1 MLLMAQI
8 PCLKGFIPDPVVGKL
23 PASVKVYVVGGAVR
37 DTLLGLTSSDKDWV
51 VVGATVNDMLSAGFT
66 PVGADFPVFLHP
78 DTHEEYALAR
88 TERKSGHG
96 YKGFTFHADPSV
108 TLEEDLARRDFT
120 VNAMAMNA
128 QGELIDPYGG
138 LADLQSKLMRHVSP
152 AFVEDPLRVLR
163 LARFLARFLEFSVAD
178 ETFELCCRLRDSGE
192 LKHLV
197 AERVFAEL
205 NKGMGEEKPSR
216 MIKLLTKLN
225 AWLELGG
232 EPALKFASVED
243 AASKTVDRLNCAFD
257 RWVYQLSNL
266 GAKETIVDLS
276 NRWRIPK
283 EIQQASVV
291 FVELNDFLSLDEPDA
306 TALGRVLERVDLYR
320 RPERLGDVGRIFR
333 QSKGER
339 AQFPVIHL
347 AVEQV
352 QSGQYKTWISKAI
365 ESAQT
370 GASVA
375 EVVANAKTKWVEHLF
390 QHTLNQKQ

>member
-1 MLLMAQI
+1 MLLMVQI
-8 PCLKGFIPDPVVGKL
+8 PSLPGFTSDPVVGKL
-23 PASVKVYVVGGAVR
+23 PASARVYVVGGAVR
-37 DTLLGLTSSDKDWV
+37 DALLGLASSDKDWV

-108 TLEEDLARRDFT
+108 TLEDDLARRDFT

-128 QGELIDPYGG
+128 QGQLIDPYGG
-138 LADLQSKLMRHVSP
+138 LADLQSRLMRHVSP

-178 ETFELCCRLRDSGE
+178 ETFELCFQLRNSGE

-216 MIKLLTKLN
+216 MIKLLSKLN
-225 AWLELGG
+225 AWPELGG
-232 EPALKFASVED
+232 ESALKFAHVED
-243 AASKTVDRLNCAFD
+243 AALKTVDQLSAAFD
-257 RWVYQLSNL
+257 RWVYQLSHL
-266 GAKETIVDLS
+266 GSKDAVDGLS
-276 NRWRIPK
+276 KRWRIPK
-283 EIQQASVV
+283 EIQQAAAV
-291 FVELNDFLSLDEPDA
+291 FVELNKFLSLDKPDA
-306 TALGRVLERVDLYR
+306 PALEHVLERVDLYR
-320 RPERLGDVGRIFR
+320 RPERLGDVCRIFS

-339 AQFPVIHL
+339 AQFPRIHL

-352 QSGQYKTWISKAI
+352 QSGQYKAWISKAI
-365 ESAQT
+365 ESAQP

-390 QHTLNQKQ
+390 QNTLNQKQ